1 MRVLVVSDELHA
13 DRGVAQQ
20 LEGAG
25 HEIVRCHDAD
35 APAFPCAGMPGGS
48 GCPIDGGRVDVALN
62 VRQLSEPPTVAEDGV
77 RCALR
82 NHVPLVVAG
91 TAGQAPWA
99 GMATVV
105 EPDTERLAAAVEEA
119 EMAPL
124 RRHSEAASREL
135 RVAMERLGV
144 EQAGGEV
151 VVRRR
156 DGGLQA
162 QLRPVSVLTPRQ
174 AHAVGVR
181 VAAALRAVDDQSIGV
196 DVFLEQPATV

>member
-13 DRGVAQQ
+13 DQGVAER

-25 HEIVRCHDAD
+25 HEVVRCHESG
-35 APAFPCAGMPGGS
+35 APAFPCAGMPGGA
-48 GCPIDGGRVDVALN
+48 GCPIDGGRIDVALN
-62 VRQLSEPPTVAEDGV
+62 IRHFSDPPTVAEDGV

-82 NHVPLVVAG
+82 NHLPLVVAG

-105 EPDTERLAAAVEEA
+105 EPDPERVVTAVEEA
-119 EMAPL
+119 ELAPL

-135 RVAMERLGV
+135 TVAMERLGI

-151 VVRRR
+151 LVRRR
-156 DGGLQA
+156 DGGLRA
-162 QLRPVSVLTPRQ
+162 QLRPAVVLTPRQ

-196 DVFLEQPATV
+196 DVFLEQPVAV